1 MIMNSQT
8 NGSWGRSWS
17 NWWKRAGIVDPPSKK
32 LSDVFEPGSTRM
44 RADVVAK
51 IDRGLQAIKSYLDSA
66 HQGVKIASHEV
77 IGAAVTYQYTEE
89 SDIDTTVFINI
100 GEDDP
105 RFKVINDW
113 IGNNVD
119 GTMYHEKRPFQFKI
133 KPATE
138 MGQQGA
144 NADGIYDPYSSEFK
158 KRQNPQ
164 EASAS
169 FRGLIESGRSEE
181 RRAYQRMEEEIRGM
195 TRSWANVGRKALQSG
210 RPDEYAKW
218 LTPQAQEIL
227 NASKRIKDMRGAAY
241 SSEVAPGRIS
251 QNWGAG
257 NIIFKFL
264 ERDGYIDLFKMIKKA
279 LADGSVH
286 PGELKASV
294 EMAEAIMNQDIGY
307 KPRGGR

>member
-1 MIMNSQT
+1 MNSKT
-8 NGSWGRSWS
+8 NGSRGRSWS
-17 NWWKRAGIVDPPSKK
+17 NWWKRAGIVDAPSDE

-44 RADVVAK
+44 RDDVVAK
-51 IDRGLQAIKSYLDSA
+51 INRGLQSIKSYLDSA
-66 HQGVKIASHEV
+66 HPGVKIVDHEV
-77 IGAAVTYQYTEE
+77 IGAAVTHQYTER

-100 GEDDP
+100 GEDDS

-119 GTMYHEKRPFQFKI
+119 GTMFHGQRPFQFKI
-133 KPATE
+133 KPASS
-138 MGQQGA
+138 MGQQGG
-144 NADGIYDPYSSEFK
+144 NADAIYDPTTREFK

-181 RRAYQRMEEEIRGM
+181 RMAYRRMEEEIRGM
-195 TRSWANVGRKALQSG
+195 TRSWAKVGRKALQSG

-218 LTPQAQEIL
+218 LIPQAQEIL
-227 NASKRIKDMRGAAY
+227 NALKRIKDMRGESY
-241 SSEVAPGRIS
+241 DQPTEPGRIS

-264 ERDGYIDLFKMIKKA
+264 ERDGYIDLFKMIKEA
-279 LADGSVH
+279 LADGRVH

-294 EMAEAIMNQDIGY
+294 EMAEGIMSQDIGY

>member
-1 MIMNSQT
+1 MNSQT
-8 NGSWGRSWS
+8 NGSRGRSWS
-17 NWWKRAGIVDPPSKK
+17 NWWKRAGIVDPPSEE
-32 LSDVFEPGSTRM
+32 LSDVFEPGSKLLRD
-44 RADVVAK
+44 DVVAK
-51 IDRGLQAIKSYLDSA
+51 INRGLQAIKSYLDSV
-66 HQGVKIASHEV
+66 HQGVKIASHEI

-113 IGNNVD
+113 IGENVD
-119 GTMYHEKRPFQFKI
+119 GKMYHEKRPFQFKI
-133 KPATE
+133 KPAAR
-138 MGQQGA
+138 MGQQDD

-158 KRQNPQ
+158 KMPDLQR
-164 EASAS
+164 ASES
-169 FRGLIESGRSEE
+169 FRGLIGSGRSEE

-195 TRSWANVGRKALQSG
+195 TRSWAKVGREALQSG

-227 NASKRIKDMRGAAY
+227 NASKRIKDMRGESY
-241 SSEVAPGRIS
+241 DQPTEPTRIS
-251 QNWGAG
+251 KNWGAG

-294 EMAEAIMNQDIGY
+294 EMAEDIMNQDIGY